1 MSSASVINWLV
12 HTSID
17 VSVLIV
23 FVLLARRPI
32 ARIFGSTPTYL
43 LWALPALA
51 LVMPEIKVAAKA
63 MGIPAQVLSSYAQF
77 KQSAVFE
84 PAVANARGLNWDSF
98 IVVAWLGIAA
108 LWLVFQILAY
118 RVSYQKALLSSKLA
132 GAGVKSQ
139 AECTA
144 QNIKLR
150 KLPRLRICARGGSP
164 MVLGL
169 FKPMVVLPA
178 SFEADFA
185 TTERNM
191 ILAHEMMHI
200 KRRDLWASFGVL
212 LFRALQ
218 WPNPLVHIA
227 AHSFRND
234 QEAACDASVIKA
246 VPASEG
252 AQQTYMRALVK
263 TATTYEGV

>member
-1 MSSASVINWLV
+1 MSNANVINWLV

-51 LVMPEIKVAAKA
+51 LVMPEIKITAKA
-63 MGIPAQVLSSYAQF
+63 MGIPAQVLSTYAQL
-77 KQSAVFE
+77 KQSSVFE
-84 PAVANARGLNWDSF
+84 PAAANTQGINWDSF
-98 IVVAWLGIAA
+98 IVVAWLCIAA

-118 RVSYQKALLSSKLA
+118 RASYQKALLSSKRASEELLA
-132 GAGVKSQ
+132 Q
-139 AECTA
+139 AERTA
-144 QNIKLR
+144 QKIKLR

-169 FKPMVVLPA
+169 LRPMVILPA
-178 SFEADFA
+178 GFETDFA
-185 TTERNM
+185 ATERNM

-200 KRRDLWASFGVL
+200 KRRDLWVGFGML

-234 QEAACDASVIKA
+234 QEAACDASVLKTTH
-246 VPASEG
+246 ASAD
-252 AQQTYMRALVK
+252 AQQTYLRALVK
-263 TATTYEGV
+263 TATTYEGA

>member
-1 MSSASVINWLV
+1 MSNATLINWLV

-32 ARIFGSTPTYL
+32 ARLFGSMPTYF

-51 LVMPEIKVAAKA
+51 LVMPEIKISAKV
-63 MGIPAQVLSSYAQF
+63 MEMPTQVLTTYTQL

-84 PAVANARGLNWDSF
+84 STTASAQGINWG
-98 IVVAWLGIAA
+98 VYVMGVWLGIAA
-108 LWLVFQILAY
+108 LWLVFQILVY
-118 RVSYQKALLSSKLA
+118 RASYHKALIESKPA
-132 GAGVKSQ
+132 GEALQEQASKVTKS
-139 AECTA
+139 
-144 QNIKLR
+144 IKLN
-150 KLPRLRICARGGSP
+150 KLPRLRVCAQGGAP

-169 FKPMVVLPA
+169 LKPMVILPA
-178 SFEADFA
+178 GFEADFVA
-185 TTERNM
+185 AERRM

-200 KRRDLWASFGVL
+200 KRRDLWAGFGALV
-212 LFRALQ
+212 FRALQ

-234 QEAACDASVIKA
+234 QEAACDASVLK
-246 VPASEG
+246 SEHANDK
-252 AQQTYMRALVK
+252 AQQTYLRALIK
-263 TATTYEGV
+263 TAATYEGA